1 MRTRIALLLLLT
13 LSLTLGLG
21 THPCGA
27 ATEEHPSAAVNAM
40 KAPAAVPPCHAR
52 MAHHAPAPQ
61 EPAPKPGHCGSEP
74 GADHR
79 CPHLCHATAL
89 PVVAPPVPTLQAV
102 AELDLQPVESALA
115 APMRSIDHV
124 PLT

>member
-27 ATEEHPSAAVNAM
+27 AATEEHPSAAV
-40 KAPAAVPPCHAR
+40 KAPAAMPSCHAR
-52 MAHHAPAPQ
+52 MAHAPGTKEPAPQ
-61 EPAPKPGHCGSEP
+61 PGHCGSEP
-74 GADHR
+74 GAAHH

-89 PVVAPPVPTLQAV
+89 PAVAPPVPTVQGV
-102 AELDLQPVESALA
+102 AELAIQPVESALA
-115 APMRSIDHV
+115 FPARSIDHV
-124 PLT
+124 PLA